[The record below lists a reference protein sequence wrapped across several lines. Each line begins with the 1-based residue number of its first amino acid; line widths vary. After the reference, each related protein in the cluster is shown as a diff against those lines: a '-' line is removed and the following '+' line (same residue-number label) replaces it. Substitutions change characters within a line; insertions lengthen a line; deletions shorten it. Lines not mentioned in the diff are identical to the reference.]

1 MSKRIEIINM
11 FYGAYNEDT
20 RLIRSRHGQLEYVTT
35 MNYIHRYAK
44 AGDRILEIGAGTG
57 RYSIALAKESY
68 NVTAVEL
75 VEQNCDILKNNSTGI
90 KNIHSFQGDALDL
103 GRFSDNEFDITMS
116 LGPLYHLY
124 DAGDVHRAFDEAVR
138 VTRLGGVIIVAFLSV
153 HSILLNNYLKGNLE
167 LGLNENFT
175 SDYKVRHFEKQ
186 MFTGYRI
193 VEFEQLFE
201 QKNIQHI
208 TTVAT
213 DSVLELAE
221 ERNDF
226 IMSDEEFELFV
237 KYHLSTCETREL
249 LGSSSHLLYICRK
262 IG

>member
-1 MSKRIEIINM
+1 
-11 FYGAYNEDT
+11 
-20 RLIRSRHGQLEYVTT
+20 
-35 MNYIHRYAK
+35 
-44 AGDRILEIGAGTG
+44 
-57 RYSIALAKESY
+57 
-68 NVTAVEL
+68 
-75 VEQNCDILKNNSTGI
+75 
-90 KNIHSFQGDALDL
+90 
-103 GRFSDNEFDITMS
+103 
-116 LGPLYHLY
+116 
-124 DAGDVHRAFDEAVR
+124 
-138 VTRLGGVIIVAFLSV
+138 VIIVAFLSV